1 MNVVVMM
8 FVDIKSVDFD
18 GILWEVC
25 GVWQSSMCKIVMIS
39 G

>member
-18 GILWEVC
+18 GILWELVEFENRVC
-25 GVWQSSMCKIVMIS
+25 VRL
-39 G
+39 